1 MNAIQIEARVIGRR
15 KPVVR
20 PWQLPIPD
28 AWRTGEKAL
37 CLRDLIVLAVTHEVA
52 AFNQRQ
58 EQNQFLNVL
67 TNRQTADQAKS
78 GSIRFGDRDPQK
90 ADKDKAIEVA
100 LEAFEDGLYY
110 VFLDGVQIAD
120 LGERITL
127 SPDSQVTFVRLVA
140 LAGG

>member
-1 MNAIQIEARVIGRR
+1 MSAIQIEARVVGRR
-15 KPVVR
+15 KPVVP
-20 PWQLPIPD
+20 PWQLPVPD
-28 AWRTGEKAL
+28 GWYTAEKAL
-37 CLRDLIVLAVTHEVA
+37 CLRDLIILAVTHEVS

-58 EQNQFLNVL
+58 EHNQFLNVL
-67 TNRQTADQAKS
+67 TNRQTTDQAQT
-78 GSIRFGDRDPQK
+78 GSVRFGGWEPQQ
-90 ADKDKAIEVA
+90 ADLDEAIEVA

-127 SPDSQVTFVRLVA
+127 APDSQVTFVRLVA